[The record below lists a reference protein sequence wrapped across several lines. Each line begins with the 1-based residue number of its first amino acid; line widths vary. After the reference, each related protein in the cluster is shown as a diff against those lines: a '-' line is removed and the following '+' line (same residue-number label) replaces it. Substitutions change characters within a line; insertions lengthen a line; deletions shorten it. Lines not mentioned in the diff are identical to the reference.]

1 MLEKMLD
8 NHRILIAIPII
19 LALLS
24 LLLIGF
30 NGLEQGVDLKGG
42 SQAELQLT
50 GSVSPTELQDTLDAK
65 LDSNNIKVTSNGNN
79 KVTVEL
85 ENNVNSSTFTSALD
99 GKANVISY
107 NEIGP
112 VLSEEAM
119 GQIYIAML
127 FAFIF
132 MAITVF
138 IVFREPVPSVAI
150 ILAALCDILIALG
163 GMSIFKIPLSIA
175 SVGALLMLIGYS
187 VDTDIL
193 LTTRLLKRREGTVE
207 QRAKN
212 AMYTGLTMSF
222 AAIAAM
228 SILFVVTIIIMPEA
242 TTLSNISA
250 VLVIGLIGDI
260 LSTWLMNLGILKT
273 YIDWRQSKKQEKYNI
288 SPSSKEEKED
298 KKSKSSDD
306 KSKSSD
312 DKTSEKKSKLSFK
325 DKLKKKTEVEDD
337 EVMTKIQKEVEKID
351 NMEKAS
357 IEELEKEAG
366 EIDGE
371 ASADTASSA
380 ESETP
385 SKKKSSSKKK
395 KQKSG
400 KKVNKRKAK
409 KQKGK
414 GGK

>member
-1 MLEKMLD
+1 ME
-8 NHRILIAIPII
+8 NHKILIAIPII

-24 LLLIGF
+24 LVLIGF

-42 SQAELQLT
+42 SLAELQLL
-50 GSVSPTELQDTLDAK
+50 GSVTPSELEDTLDAK
-65 LDSNNIKVTSNGNN
+65 LNTNNIKVTSNGNN

-85 ENNVNSSTFTSALD
+85 ENNINSSTFTSAIN
-99 GKANVISY
+99 GKAKVISY

-119 GQIYIAML
+119 GQIYVAMI
-127 FAFIF
+127 FAFLF

-138 IVFREPVPSVAI
+138 VVFREPVPSVAI

-207 QRAKN
+207 ERAKN

-228 SILFVVTIIIMPEA
+228 AILFIVTKILMPEA

-273 YIDWRQSKKQEKYNI
+273 YIDWRQSKKQDKFNV
-288 SPSSKEEKED
+288 SSSSSKSGKTD

-306 KSKSSD
+306 EDEKSKSR
-312 DKTSEKKSKLSFK
+312 LK
-325 DKLKKKTEVEDD
+325 DRLKRKAAVEDD
-337 EVMTKIQKEVEKID
+337 EIMSKIE
-351 NMEKAS
+351 
-357 IEELEKEAG
+357 EELEKIEDMEESSKEA
-366 EIDGE
+366 
-371 ASADTASSA
+371 AKSS
-380 ESETP
+380 T
-385 SKKKSSSKKK
+385 KKSNKAKKPK
-395 KQKSG
+395 G
-400 KKVNKRKAK
+400 NKRKAK

>member
-1 MLEKMLD
+1 ME
-8 NHRILIAIPII
+8 NHKILIAIPII

-24 LLLIGF
+24 LVLIGF
-30 NGLEQGVDLKGG
+30 HGLEQGVDLKGG
-42 SQAELQLT
+42 SQAELQLL
-50 GSVSPTELQDTLDAK
+50 GSVTPSELEDTLDAK
-65 LDSNNIKVTSNGNN
+65 LNTNNIKVTNNGNN

-85 ENNVNSSTFTSALD
+85 ENNINSSTFTSAIN
-99 GKANVISY
+99 GKAKVIGY

-119 GQIYIAML
+119 GQIYVAMI
-127 FAFIF
+127 FAFLF

-138 IVFREPVPSVAI
+138 VVFREPVPSVAI

-207 QRAKN
+207 ERAKN

-228 SILFVVTIIIMPEA
+228 GILFVVTKILMPEA

-273 YIDWRQSKKQEKYNI
+273 YIDWRQSKKQEKYNV
-288 SPSSKEEKED
+288 SSSSSKN
-298 KKSKSSDD
+298 KSSE
-306 KSKSSD
+306 SK
-312 DKTSEKKSKLSFK
+312 DKTSEKESKLSLK
-325 DKLKKKTEVEDD
+325 DKLKRKTEIEDD
-337 EVMTKIQKEVEKID
+337 EVMSKIQEELEKID
-351 NMEKAS
+351 NMEESSENVPKS
-357 IEELEKEAG
+357 EK
-366 EIDGE
+366 
-371 ASADTASSA
+371 S
-380 ESETP
+380 P
-385 SKKKSSSKKK
+385 KKKSNK
-395 KQKSG
+395 KQKAKG
-400 KKVNKRKAK
+400 NKRKAK
-409 KQKGK
+409 KKKGK

>member
-1 MLEKMLD
+1 ME
-8 NHRILIAIPII
+8 NHKILIAIPII

-24 LLLIGF
+24 LVLIGF
-30 NGLEQGVDLKGG
+30 HGLEQGVDLKGG
-42 SQAELQLT
+42 SQAELQLLD
-50 GSVSPTELQDTLDAK
+50 SVTPSELEDILDAK
-65 LDSNNIKVTSNGNN
+65 LNTQNIKVTNNGNN

-85 ENNVNSSTFTSALD
+85 ENNINSSTFTSAID
-99 GKANVISY
+99 GKAKVISY

-132 MAITVF
+132 MAVTVF

-207 QRAKN
+207 ERAKN

-228 SILFVVTIIIMPEA
+228 AILFIVTKLIMPEA

-273 YIDWRQSKKQEKYNI
+273 YIDWRQSKKQDKFNVRSSSAKPEQESK
-288 SPSSKEEKED
+288 SSKEEN
-298 KKSKSSDD
+298 SSD
-306 KSKSSD
+306 
-312 DKTSEKKSKLSFK
+312 EKKSKLSLK

-337 EVMTKIQKEVEKID
+337 EIMSKIQEELEKID
-351 NMEKAS
+351 NMEES
-357 IEELEKEAG
+357 EELEIQE
-366 EIDGE
+366 
-371 ASADTASSA
+371 
-380 ESETP
+380 
-385 SKKKSSSKKK
+385 KSSSKKSK

>member
-1 MLEKMLD
+1 ME
-8 NHRILIAIPII
+8 NHKILIAIPII

-24 LLLIGF
+24 LVLIGF
-30 NGLEQGVDLKGG
+30 HGLVQGVDLKGG
-42 SQAELQLT
+42 SQAELQLL
-50 GSVSPTELQDTLDAK
+50 GSVTPSELEDTLDAK
-65 LDSNNIKVTSNGNN
+65 LNTNNIKVTNNGNN

-85 ENNVNSSTFTSALD
+85 ENNINSSTFTSAIN
-99 GKANVISY
+99 GKAKVIGY

-119 GQIYIAML
+119 GQIYVAMI
-127 FAFIF
+127 FAFLF

-138 IVFREPVPSVAI
+138 VVFREPVPSVAI

-207 QRAKN
+207 ERAKN

-228 SILFVVTIIIMPEA
+228 GILFVVTKILMPEA

-273 YIDWRQSKKQEKYNI
+273 YIDWRQSKKQEKYNV
-288 SPSSKEEKED
+288 SSSSSKN
-298 KKSKSSDD
+298 KSSE
-306 KSKSSD
+306 SK
-312 DKTSEKKSKLSFK
+312 DKTSEKESKLSLK
-325 DKLKKKTEVEDD
+325 DKLKRKSEVDDD
-337 EVMTKIQKEVEKID
+337 EVMSKIQEELEKID
-351 NMEKAS
+351 NMEESSENVPKS
-357 IEELEKEAG
+357 EK
-366 EIDGE
+366 
-371 ASADTASSA
+371 S
-380 ESETP
+380 P
-385 SKKKSSSKKK
+385 KKKSNK
-395 KQKSG
+395 KQKAKG
-400 KKVNKRKAK
+400 NKRKAK
-409 KQKGK
+409 KKKGK

>member
-1 MLEKMLD
+1 
-8 NHRILIAIPII
+8 
-19 LALLS
+19 
-24 LLLIGF
+24 
-30 NGLEQGVDLKGG
+30 
-42 SQAELQLT
+42 
-50 GSVSPTELQDTLDAK
+50 
-65 LDSNNIKVTSNGNN
+65 
-79 KVTVEL
+79 
-85 ENNVNSSTFTSALD
+85 
-99 GKANVISY
+99 
-107 NEIGP
+107 
-112 VLSEEAM
+112 
-119 GQIYIAML
+119 
-127 FAFIF
+127 

-228 SILFVVTIIIMPEA
+228 AILFIVTKILMPEA

-273 YIDWRQSKKQEKYNI
+273 YIDWRQSKKQDKFNV
-288 SPSSKEEKED
+288 SSSSSKSGKSD
-298 KKSKSSDD
+298 KKSKSSDEED
-306 KSKSSD
+306 EKSKSR
-312 DKTSEKKSKLSFK
+312 LK
-325 DKLKKKTEVEDD
+325 DRLKRKAAVEDD
-337 EVMTKIQKEVEKID
+337 EIMSKIE
-351 NMEKAS
+351 
-357 IEELEKEAG
+357 EELEKIEDMEESSSEA
-366 EIDGE
+366 
-371 ASADTASSA
+371 AKSS
-380 ESETP
+380 T
-385 SKKKSSSKKK
+385 KKSNKPKKPK
-395 KQKSG
+395 G
-400 KKVNKRKAK
+400 NKRKAK

>member
-1 MLEKMLD
+1 MFDKIME
-8 NHRILIAIPII
+8 NHKALIAIPII

-24 LLLIGF
+24 LALISF
-30 NGLEQGVDLKGG
+30 NGIEQGVELKGG
-42 SQAELQLT
+42 SLAELQLT
-50 GSVSPTELQDTLDAK
+50 GSTSVNDLESQLTKELNT
-65 LDSNNIKVTSNGNN
+65 NNIKVTSNGEN

-85 ENNVNSSTFTSALD
+85 ENNVNSSTFSKAID
-99 GKANVISY
+99 GKAKVISY

-127 FAFIF
+127 FAFLF
-132 MAITVF
+132 MAVTVF

-163 GMSIFKIPLSIA
+163 GMSILHIPLSIA

-193 LTTRLLKRREGTVE
+193 LTTRLLKRREGTVDE
-207 QRAKN
+207 RARN
-212 AMYTGLTMSF
+212 AMHTGLTMSC

-228 SILFVVTIIIMPEA
+228 GILYIVTVIIMPEA

-273 YIDWRQSKKQEKYNI
+273 YIDWRQSKKQDKFNI
-288 SPSSKEEKED
+288 DAPKSNESKSKSKEEDGKSESKSFKDRFKRSKDDDSKDSESEDSSKDSESKDSSNDIDSSEEEKSSGKD
-298 KKSKSSDD
+298 KKSSKKTKSN
-306 KSKSSD
+306 KKGNKR
-312 DKTSEKKSKLSFK
+312 KTKKSKK
-325 DKLKKKTEVEDD
+325 
-337 EVMTKIQKEVEKID
+337 
-351 NMEKAS
+351 
-357 IEELEKEAG
+357 
-366 EIDGE
+366 
-371 ASADTASSA
+371 
-380 ESETP
+380 
-385 SKKKSSSKKK
+385 
-395 KQKSG
+395 
-400 KKVNKRKAK
+400 
-409 KQKGK
+409 KGK

>member
-1 MLEKMLD
+1 ME
-8 NHRILIAIPII
+8 NHKILIAIPII

-24 LLLIGF
+24 LVLIGF
-30 NGLEQGVDLKGG
+30 HGLEQGVDLKGG
-42 SQAELQLT
+42 SQAELQLL
-50 GSVSPTELQDTLDAK
+50 GSVTPSELEDTLDAK
-65 LDSNNIKVTSNGNN
+65 LNTNNIKVTNNGNN

-85 ENNVNSSTFTSALD
+85 ENNINSSTFTSAIN
-99 GKANVISY
+99 GKAKVISY

-119 GQIYIAML
+119 GQIYVAMI
-127 FAFIF
+127 FAFLF

-138 IVFREPVPSVAI
+138 VVFREPVPSVAI

-207 QRAKN
+207 ERAKN

-228 SILFVVTIIIMPEA
+228 GILFVVTKILMPEA

-250 VLVIGLIGDI
+250 VLVIGLVGDI

-273 YIDWRQSKKQEKYNI
+273 YIDWRQSKKQEKYNVG
-288 SPSSKEEKED
+288 SSSSKSKSVKSKEETSD
-298 KKSKSSDD
+298 KK
-306 KSKSSD
+306 
-312 DKTSEKKSKLSFK
+312 LSLK
-325 DKLKKKTEVEDD
+325 DKLKRKTEVEDD
-337 EVMTKIQKEVEKID
+337 EVMTKIQEELEKID
-351 NMEKAS
+351 NMEEV
-357 IEELEKEAG
+357 EEDIPK
-366 EIDGE
+366 
-371 ASADTASSA
+371 S
-380 ESETP
+380 
-385 SKKKSSSKKK
+385 KKSSNKKSNK
-395 KQKSG
+395 KQKAKG
-400 KKVNKRKAK
+400 NKRKAK

>member
-1 MLEKMLD
+1 ME

-24 LLLIGF
+24 LVLIGF
-30 NGLEQGVDLKGG
+30 HGLEQGVDLKGG
-42 SQAELQLT
+42 SQAELQLL
-50 GSVSPTELQDTLDAK
+50 GSVTPTELQNS
-65 LDSNNIKVTSNGNN
+65 LDSKLNTNNIKVTNNGNN

-85 ENNVNSSTFTSALD
+85 ENNINSSTFTNALD
-99 GKANVISY
+99 GKAKVISY

-127 FAFIF
+127 FAFLF

-207 QRAKN
+207 ERAKN

-228 SILFVVTIIIMPEA
+228 AILFIVTKILMPEA

-273 YIDWRQSKKQEKYNI
+273 YIDWRQSKKQDKFNV
-288 SPSSKEEKED
+288 SSSSSKSGKTD

-306 KSKSSD
+306 EDEKSKSR
-312 DKTSEKKSKLSFK
+312 LK
-325 DKLKKKTEVEDD
+325 DRLKRKAAVEDD
-337 EVMTKIQKEVEKID
+337 EIMSKIED
-351 NMEKAS
+351 
-357 IEELEKEAG
+357 ELEKIEDMEESSKEA
-366 EIDGE
+366 
-371 ASADTASSA
+371 AKSS
-380 ESETP
+380 T
-385 SKKKSSSKKK
+385 KKSNKAKKPK
-395 KQKSG
+395 G
-400 KKVNKRKAK
+400 NKRKAK

>member
-1 MLEKMLD
+1 ME
-8 NHRILIAIPII
+8 NHKILIAIPII

-24 LLLIGF
+24 LVLIGF
-30 NGLEQGVDLKGG
+30 HGLEQGVDLKGG
-42 SQAELQLT
+42 SQAELQLL
-50 GSVSPTELQDTLDAK
+50 GSVTPSELEDTLDAK
-65 LDSNNIKVTSNGNN
+65 LNTNNIKVTNNGNN

-85 ENNVNSSTFTSALD
+85 ENNINSSTFTSAIN
-99 GKANVISY
+99 GKAKVISY

-119 GQIYIAML
+119 GQIYVAMI
-127 FAFIF
+127 FAFLF

-138 IVFREPVPSVAI
+138 VVFREPVPSVAI

-207 QRAKN
+207 ERAKN

-228 SILFVVTIIIMPEA
+228 GILFVVTKILMPEA

-273 YIDWRQSKKQEKYNI
+273 YIDWRQSKKQEKYNV
-288 SPSSKEEKED
+288 SSSSSKN
-298 KKSKSSDD
+298 KSSE
-306 KSKSSD
+306 SK
-312 DKTSEKKSKLSFK
+312 DKTSEKESKLSLK
-325 DKLKKKTEVEDD
+325 DKLKRKTEVEDD
-337 EVMTKIQKEVEKID
+337 EVMSKIQEELGKID
-351 NMEKAS
+351 NMEESSENVPKS
-357 IEELEKEAG
+357 EK
-366 EIDGE
+366 
-371 ASADTASSA
+371 S
-380 ESETP
+380 P
-385 SKKKSSSKKK
+385 KKKSNK
-395 KQKSG
+395 KQKAKG
-400 KKVNKRKAK
+400 NKRKAK
-409 KQKGK
+409 KKKGK

>member
-1 MLEKMLD
+1 ME
-8 NHRILIAIPII
+8 NHKILIAVPII

-24 LLLIGF
+24 LVLIGF

-42 SQAELQLT
+42 SQAELQLL
-50 GSVSPTELQDTLDAK
+50 GSVTPSELEDTLDAK
-65 LDSNNIKVTSNGNN
+65 LNTNNIKVTSNGNN

-85 ENNVNSSTFTSALD
+85 ENNINSSTFTSAIN
-99 GKANVISY
+99 GKAKVISY

-119 GQIYIAML
+119 GQIYVAMI
-127 FAFIF
+127 FAFLF

-138 IVFREPVPSVAI
+138 VVFREPVPSVAI

-207 QRAKN
+207 ERAKN

-228 SILFVVTIIIMPEA
+228 GILYVVTKIIMPEA

-273 YIDWRQSKKQEKYNI
+273 YINWRQSKKQEKYNV
-288 SPSSKEEKED
+288 SSSSSKNKSSKSKEEA
-298 KKSKSSDD
+298 
-306 KSKSSD
+306 
-312 DKTSEKKSKLSFK
+312 SEKESKLGLK
-325 DKLKKKTEVEDD
+325 DKLKRKTEVEDD
-337 EVMTKIQKEVEKID
+337 EVMSKIQEELEKID
-351 NMEKAS
+351 NMEE
-357 IEELEKEAG
+357 IEENIPKSEK
-366 EIDGE
+366 
-371 ASADTASSA
+371 S
-380 ESETP
+380 
-385 SKKKSSSKKK
+385 SKKKSNK
-395 KQKSG
+395 KQKTKG
-400 KKVNKRKAK
+400 NKRKAK
-409 KQKGK
+409 KKKGK

>member
-1 MLEKMLD
+1 ME
-8 NHRILIAIPII
+8 NHKILIAIPII

-24 LLLIGF
+24 LVLIGF
-30 NGLEQGVDLKGG
+30 HGLEQGVDLKGG
-42 SQAELQLT
+42 SQAELQLL
-50 GSVSPTELQDTLDAK
+50 GSVTPSELEDTLDAK
-65 LDSNNIKVTSNGNN
+65 LNTNNIKVTNNGNN

-85 ENNVNSSTFTSALD
+85 ENNINSSTFTSAIN
-99 GKANVISY
+99 GKAKVISY

-119 GQIYIAML
+119 GQIYVAMI
-127 FAFIF
+127 FAFLF

-138 IVFREPVPSVAI
+138 VVFREPVPSVAI

-207 QRAKN
+207 ERAKN

-228 SILFVVTIIIMPEA
+228 GILFVVTKILMPEA

-273 YIDWRQSKKQEKYNI
+273 YIDWRQSKKQEKYNV
-288 SPSSKEEKED
+288 SSSSSKN
-298 KKSKSSDD
+298 KSSE
-306 KSKSSD
+306 SK
-312 DKTSEKKSKLSFK
+312 DKTSEKESKLSLK
-325 DKLKKKTEVEDD
+325 DKLKRKTEVEDD
-337 EVMTKIQKEVEKID
+337 EVMSKIQEELEKID
-351 NMEKAS
+351 NMEEIGENIPKS
-357 IEELEKEAG
+357 EK
-366 EIDGE
+366 
-371 ASADTASSA
+371 S
-380 ESETP
+380 P
-385 SKKKSSSKKK
+385 KKKSNK
-395 KQKSG
+395 KQKAKG
-400 KKVNKRKAK
+400 NKRKAK
-409 KQKGK
+409 KKKGK

>member
-1 MLEKMLD
+1 MME
-8 NHRILIAIPII
+8 NHKILIAIPII

-24 LLLIGF
+24 LVLIGF
-30 NGLEQGVDLKGG
+30 HGLEQGVDLKGG
-42 SQAELQLT
+42 SQAELQLLD
-50 GSVSPTELQDTLDAK
+50 SVTPSELEDILDAK
-65 LDSNNIKVTSNGNN
+65 LNTQNIKVTNNGNN

-85 ENNVNSSTFTSALD
+85 ENNINSSTFTSAID
-99 GKANVISY
+99 GKAKVISY

-132 MAITVF
+132 MAVTVF

-207 QRAKN
+207 ERAKN

-228 SILFVVTIIIMPEA
+228 AILFIVTKLIMPEA

-273 YIDWRQSKKQEKYNI
+273 YIDWRQSKKQDKFNVRSSSAKPEQESK
-288 SPSSKEEKED
+288 SSKEEN
-298 KKSKSSDD
+298 SSD
-306 KSKSSD
+306 
-312 DKTSEKKSKLSFK
+312 EKKSKLSLK

-337 EVMTKIQKEVEKID
+337 EIMSKIQEELEKID
-351 NMEKAS
+351 NMEES
-357 IEELEKEAG
+357 EELEIQE
-366 EIDGE
+366 
-371 ASADTASSA
+371 
-380 ESETP
+380 
-385 SKKKSSSKKK
+385 KSSSKKSK

>member
-1 MLEKMLD
+1 MLEKMME
-8 NHRILIAIPII
+8 NHKILIAIPII

-24 LLLIGF
+24 LVLIGF
-30 NGLEQGVDLKGG
+30 HGLEQGVDLKGG
-42 SQAELQLT
+42 SQAELQLL
-50 GSVSPTELQDTLDAK
+50 GSVTPSELEDTLDAK
-65 LDSNNIKVTSNGNN
+65 LNTNNIKVTNNGIN

-85 ENNVNSSTFTSALD
+85 ENNINSSTFTSAIN
-99 GKANVISY
+99 GKAKVISY

-119 GQIYIAML
+119 GQIYVAMI
-127 FAFIF
+127 FAFLF

-138 IVFREPVPSVAI
+138 VVFREPVPSVAI

-207 QRAKN
+207 ERAKN

-228 SILFVVTIIIMPEA
+228 GILFVVTKILMPEA

-250 VLVIGLIGDI
+250 VLVIGLVGDI

-273 YIDWRQSKKQEKYNI
+273 YIDWRQSKKQEKYNVG
-288 SPSSKEEKED
+288 SSSNKSKTSKSKEETSD
-298 KKSKSSDD
+298 KK
-306 KSKSSD
+306 
-312 DKTSEKKSKLSFK
+312 LSLK
-325 DKLKKKTEVEDD
+325 DKLKRKTEVEDD
-337 EVMTKIQKEVEKID
+337 EVMTKIQEELEKID
-351 NMEKAS
+351 NMEEV
-357 IEELEKEAG
+357 EEDIPK
-366 EIDGE
+366 
-371 ASADTASSA
+371 S
-380 ESETP
+380 
-385 SKKKSSSKKK
+385 KKSSSKKSNK
-395 KQKSG
+395 KQKTKG
-400 KKVNKRKAK
+400 NKRKAK

>member
-1 MLEKMLD
+1 
-8 NHRILIAIPII
+8 
-19 LALLS
+19 
-24 LLLIGF
+24 
-30 NGLEQGVDLKGG
+30 
-42 SQAELQLT
+42 
-50 GSVSPTELQDTLDAK
+50 
-65 LDSNNIKVTSNGNN
+65 
-79 KVTVEL
+79 
-85 ENNVNSSTFTSALD
+85 
-99 GKANVISY
+99 
-107 NEIGP
+107 
-112 VLSEEAM
+112 
-119 GQIYIAML
+119 
-127 FAFIF
+127 
-132 MAITVF
+132 MAVTVF

-207 QRAKN
+207 SRAKN

-228 SILFVVTIIIMPEA
+228 GVLFVVTKLIMPEA

-273 YIDWRQSKKQEKYNI
+273 YIDWRQSKKQDKYNI
-288 SPSSKEEKED
+288 SPSATN
-298 KKSKSSDD
+298 SKSSDN
-306 KSKSSD
+306 SKDESD
-312 DKTSEKKSKLSFK
+312 ETSEKKSKLSFK

-337 EVMTKIQKEVEKID
+337 EVMNKIEEELEKID
-351 NMEKAS
+351 NME
-357 IEELEKEAG
+357 E
-366 EIDGE
+366 
-371 ASADTASSA
+371 SSQA
-380 ESETP
+380 P
-385 SKKKSSSKKK
+385 KKSKNK
-395 KQKSG
+395 KSG

>member
-1 MLEKMLD
+1 ME
-8 NHRILIAIPII
+8 NHKILIAIPII

-42 SQAELQLT
+42 SLAELQLT
-50 GSVSPTELQDTLDAK
+50 GSVTPTELEQTLDAK
-65 LDSNNIKVTSNGNN
+65 LNTNNIKVTNNGNN

-85 ENNVNSSTFTSALD
+85 ENNINSSTFASAIN
-99 GKANVISY
+99 GKAKVISY

-119 GQIYIAML
+119 GQIYIAMI
-127 FAFIF
+127 FAFLF

-207 QRAKN
+207 ERAKN

-228 SILFVVTIIIMPEA
+228 AILFIVTKLIMPEA

-273 YIDWRQSKKQEKYNI
+273 YIDWRQSKKQDKFNVRSSSAKPEQESK
-288 SPSSKEEKED
+288 SSKEEN
-298 KKSKSSDD
+298 SSD
-306 KSKSSD
+306 
-312 DKTSEKKSKLSFK
+312 EKKSKLSLK

-337 EVMTKIQKEVEKID
+337 EIMSKIQEELEKID
-351 NMEKAS
+351 NMEES
-357 IEELEKEAG
+357 EELEIQE
-366 EIDGE
+366 
-371 ASADTASSA
+371 
-380 ESETP
+380 
-385 SKKKSSSKKK
+385 KSSSKKSK

>member
-1 MLEKMLD
+1 ME
-8 NHRILIAIPII
+8 NHKILIAIPII

-24 LLLIGF
+24 LVLIGF

-42 SQAELQLT
+42 SLAELQLT
-50 GSVSPTELQDTLDAK
+50 GSVTPTELEQTLDSK
-65 LDSNNIKVTSNGNN
+65 LNTSNIKVTNNGNN

-85 ENNVNSSTFTSALD
+85 ENNINSSTFTSALD
-99 GKANVISY
+99 GKAKVISY

-127 FAFIF
+127 FAFLF

-228 SILFVVTIIIMPEA
+228 AILFIVTKILMPEA

-273 YIDWRQSKKQEKYNI
+273 YIDWRQSKKQEKYNVG
-288 SPSSKEEKED
+288 SSSSKSKSAKSKEETSD
-298 KKSKSSDD
+298 KK
-306 KSKSSD
+306 
-312 DKTSEKKSKLSFK
+312 LSLK
-325 DKLKKKTEVEDD
+325 DKLKRKTEVEDD
-337 EVMTKIQKEVEKID
+337 EVMVKIQEELEKID
-351 NMEKAS
+351 NMEEV
-357 IEELEKEAG
+357 EEDIPK
-366 EIDGE
+366 
-371 ASADTASSA
+371 S
-380 ESETP
+380 
-385 SKKKSSSKKK
+385 KKSSNKKSNK
-395 KQKSG
+395 KQKAKG
-400 KKVNKRKAK
+400 NKRKAK

>member
-1 MLEKMLD
+1 MLEKMME
-8 NHRILIAIPII
+8 NHKILIAIPII

-24 LLLIGF
+24 LVLIGF

-42 SQAELQLT
+42 SIAELKLI
-50 GSVSPTELQDTLDAK
+50 GSVTPSELEDTLDAK
-65 LDSNNIKVTSNGNN
+65 LDTNNIKVTNNGNN

-85 ENNVNSSTFTSALD
+85 ENNINSSTFTSAIN
-99 GKANVISY
+99 GKAKVISY

-119 GQIYIAML
+119 EQIYIAMI
-127 FAFIF
+127 FAFLF

-207 QRAKN
+207 SRAKN

-228 SILFVVTIIIMPEA
+228 AILFIVTKLIMPEA

-273 YIDWRQSKKQEKYNI
+273 YIDWRQGKKQEKYNVG
-288 SPSSKEEKED
+288 SSS
-298 KKSKSSDD
+298 SKSS
-306 KSKSSD
+306 KSSKGEKSSD
-312 DKTSEKKSKLSFK
+312 EKKSKLGLK
-325 DKLKKKTEVEDD
+325 DKLKKRAEVEDD
-337 EVMTKIQKEVEKID
+337 EVMNKIQEELEKID
-351 NMEKAS
+351 NME
-357 IEELEKEAG
+357 
-366 EIDGE
+366 
-371 ASADTASSA
+371 
-380 ESETP
+380 ESEAMDIP
-385 SKKKSSSKKK
+385 KESSSKKSK

-400 KKVNKRKAK
+400 KKGNKRKAK

>member
-1 MLEKMLD
+1 ME
-8 NHRILIAIPII
+8 NHKILIAIPII

-24 LLLIGF
+24 LVLIGF
-30 NGLEQGVDLKGG
+30 HGLEQGVDLKGG
-42 SQAELQLT
+42 SQAELQLLD
-50 GSVSPTELQDTLDAK
+50 SVTPSELEDILDAK
-65 LDSNNIKVTSNGNN
+65 LNTQNIKVTNNGNN

-85 ENNVNSSTFTSALD
+85 ENNINSSTFTSALD
-99 GKANVISY
+99 GKAKVISY

-132 MAITVF
+132 MAVTVF

-207 QRAKN
+207 ERAKN

-228 SILFVVTIIIMPEA
+228 AILFIVTKLIMPEA

-273 YIDWRQSKKQEKYNI
+273 YIDWRQSKKQDKFNVRSSSAKPEQESK
-288 SPSSKEEKED
+288 SSKEEN
-298 KKSKSSDD
+298 SSD
-306 KSKSSD
+306 
-312 DKTSEKKSKLSFK
+312 EKKSKLSLK

-337 EVMTKIQKEVEKID
+337 EIMSKIQEELEKID
-351 NMEKAS
+351 NMEES
-357 IEELEKEAG
+357 EELEIQE
-366 EIDGE
+366 
-371 ASADTASSA
+371 
-380 ESETP
+380 
-385 SKKKSSSKKK
+385 KSSSKKSK

>member
-1 MLEKMLD
+1 MME
-8 NHRILIAIPII
+8 NHKILIAIPII

-24 LLLIGF
+24 LVLIGV

-42 SQAELQLT
+42 SQAELQLL
-50 GSVSPTELQDTLDAK
+50 GSVTPTELEQTLDAK
-65 LDSNNIKVTSNGNN
+65 LNTNNIKVTNNGNN

-85 ENNVNSSTFTSALD
+85 ENNINSSTFTSAIN
-99 GKANVISY
+99 GKAKVISY

-119 GQIYIAML
+119 GQIYVAMI
-127 FAFIF
+127 FAFLF
-132 MAITVF
+132 MAVTVF

-207 QRAKN
+207 SRAKN

-228 SILFVVTIIIMPEA
+228 GVLFVVTKLIMPEA

-273 YIDWRQSKKQEKYNI
+273 YIDWRQSKKQDKYNI
-288 SPSSKEEKED
+288 SPSATN
-298 KKSKSSDD
+298 SKSSDNT
-306 KSKSSD
+306 KESD
-312 DKTSEKKSKLSFK
+312 ETSEKKSKLSFK

-337 EVMTKIQKEVEKID
+337 EVMNKIEEELEKID
-351 NMEKAS
+351 NME
-357 IEELEKEAG
+357 E
-366 EIDGE
+366 
-371 ASADTASSA
+371 SSPA
-380 ESETP
+380 P
-385 SKKKSSSKKK
+385 KKSKNK
-395 KQKSG
+395 KSG

>member
-1 MLEKMLD
+1 ME
-8 NHRILIAIPII
+8 NHKILIAIPII

-24 LLLIGF
+24 LVLIGF

-42 SQAELQLT
+42 SQAELQLL
-50 GSVSPTELQDTLDAK
+50 GSVTPSELEDTLDAK
-65 LDSNNIKVTSNGNN
+65 LNTNNIKVTNNGNN

-85 ENNVNSSTFTSALD
+85 ENNINSSTFTSAIN
-99 GKANVISY
+99 GKAKVISY

-119 GQIYIAML
+119 GQIYVAMI
-127 FAFIF
+127 FAFLF

-138 IVFREPVPSVAI
+138 VVFREPVPSVAI

-207 QRAKN
+207 ERAKN

-228 SILFVVTIIIMPEA
+228 GILFVVTKILMPEA

-273 YIDWRQSKKQEKYNI
+273 YIDWRQSKKQEKYNV
-288 SPSSKEEKED
+288 SSSSSKN
-298 KKSKSSDD
+298 KSSE
-306 KSKSSD
+306 SK
-312 DKTSEKKSKLSFK
+312 DKTSEKESKLSLK
-325 DKLKKKTEVEDD
+325 DKLKRKTEVEDD
-337 EVMTKIQKEVEKID
+337 EVMSKIQEELEKID
-351 NMEKAS
+351 NMEESSENVPKS
-357 IEELEKEAG
+357 EK
-366 EIDGE
+366 
-371 ASADTASSA
+371 S
-380 ESETP
+380 P
-385 SKKKSSSKKK
+385 KKKSNK
-395 KQKSG
+395 KQKAKG
-400 KKVNKRKAK
+400 NKRKAK
-409 KQKGK
+409 KKRGK

>member
-1 MLEKMLD
+1 MLEKMME
-8 NHRILIAIPII
+8 NHKILIAIPII

-24 LLLIGF
+24 LVLIGF

-42 SQAELQLT
+42 SLAELQLL
-50 GSVSPTELQDTLDAK
+50 GSVTPSELEDTLDAK
-65 LDSNNIKVTSNGNN
+65 LNTNNIKVTSNGNN

-85 ENNVNSSTFTSALD
+85 ENNINSSTFTSAIN
-99 GKANVISY
+99 GKAKVISY

-119 GQIYIAML
+119 GQIYVAMI
-127 FAFIF
+127 FAFLF

-138 IVFREPVPSVAI
+138 VVFREPVPSVAI

-207 QRAKN
+207 ERAKN

-228 SILFVVTIIIMPEA
+228 GILYVVTKIIMPEA

-273 YIDWRQSKKQEKYNI
+273 YIDWRQFKKQEKYNV
-288 SPSSKEEKED
+288 SSSSSKNKSSKSKEEA
-298 KKSKSSDD
+298 
-306 KSKSSD
+306 
-312 DKTSEKKSKLSFK
+312 SEKESKLGLK
-325 DKLKKKTEVEDD
+325 DKLKRKTEVEDD
-337 EVMTKIQKEVEKID
+337 EVMSKIQEELEKID
-351 NMEKAS
+351 NMEE
-357 IEELEKEAG
+357 IEENIPKSEK
-366 EIDGE
+366 
-371 ASADTASSA
+371 S
-380 ESETP
+380 
-385 SKKKSSSKKK
+385 SKKKSNK
-395 KQKSG
+395 KQKTKG
-400 KKVNKRKAK
+400 NKRKAK
-409 KQKGK
+409 KKKGK

>member
-1 MLEKMLD
+1 MLEKMME
-8 NHRILIAIPII
+8 NHKILIAIPII

-24 LLLIGF
+24 LVLIGF

-42 SQAELQLT
+42 SQAELQLL
-50 GSVSPTELQDTLDAK
+50 GSVTPSELEDTLDAK
-65 LDSNNIKVTSNGNN
+65 LNTNNIKVTNNGNN

-85 ENNVNSSTFTSALD
+85 ENNINSSTFTSAIN
-99 GKANVISY
+99 GKAKVISY

-119 GQIYIAML
+119 GQIYVAMI
-127 FAFIF
+127 FAFLF

-138 IVFREPVPSVAI
+138 VVFREPVPSVAI

-207 QRAKN
+207 ERAKN

-228 SILFVVTIIIMPEA
+228 GILFVVTKILMPEA

-273 YIDWRQSKKQEKYNI
+273 YIDWRQSKKQEKYNV
-288 SPSSKEEKED
+288 SSSSSKN
-298 KKSKSSDD
+298 KSSE
-306 KSKSSD
+306 SK
-312 DKTSEKKSKLSFK
+312 DKTSEKESKLSLK
-325 DKLKKKTEVEDD
+325 DKLKRKTEVEDD
-337 EVMTKIQKEVEKID
+337 EVMSKIQEELEKID
-351 NMEKAS
+351 NMEESSNIAKS
-357 IEELEKEAG
+357 EK
-366 EIDGE
+366 
-371 ASADTASSA
+371 SSN
-380 ESETP
+380 
-385 SKKKSSSKKK
+385 KKSNK
-395 KQKSG
+395 KQKAKG
-400 KKVNKRKAK
+400 NKRKAK
-409 KQKGK
+409 KKRGK

>member
-1 MLEKMLD
+1 MLEKMME
-8 NHRILIAIPII
+8 NHKILIAIPII

-24 LLLIGF
+24 LVLIGV

-42 SQAELQLT
+42 SQAELQLL
-50 GSVSPTELQDTLDAK
+50 GSVTPTELEQTLDAK
-65 LDSNNIKVTSNGNN
+65 LNTNNIKVTNNGNN

-85 ENNVNSSTFTSALD
+85 ENNINSSTFTSAIN
-99 GKANVISY
+99 GKAKVISY

-119 GQIYIAML
+119 GQIYVAMI
-127 FAFIF
+127 FAFLF
-132 MAITVF
+132 MAVTVF

-207 QRAKN
+207 SRAKN
-212 AMYTGLTMSF
+212 AMYTGLTMSL

-228 SILFVVTIIIMPEA
+228 GVLFVVTKLIMPEA

-273 YIDWRQSKKQEKYNI
+273 YIDWRQSKKQDKYNI
-288 SPSSKEEKED
+288 SPSATN
-298 KKSKSSDD
+298 SKSSDNT
-306 KSKSSD
+306 KESD
-312 DKTSEKKSKLSFK
+312 ETSEKKSKLSFK

-337 EVMTKIQKEVEKID
+337 EVMNKIEEELEKID
-351 NMEKAS
+351 NME
-357 IEELEKEAG
+357 E
-366 EIDGE
+366 
-371 ASADTASSA
+371 SSPA
-380 ESETP
+380 P
-385 SKKKSSSKKK
+385 KKSKNK
-395 KQKSG
+395 KSG

>member
-1 MLEKMLD
+1 MLEKMLE
-8 NHRILIAIPII
+8 NHKILIAIPII

-24 LLLIGF
+24 LVLIGV

-42 SQAELQLT
+42 SQAELQLLD
-50 GSVSPTELQDTLDAK
+50 SVTPTELEQTIDAK
-65 LDSNNIKVTSNGNN
+65 LNTNNIKVTNNGNN

-85 ENNVNSSTFTSALD
+85 ENNVNSSTFTSAIN
-99 GKANVISY
+99 GKAKVISY

-119 GQIYIAML
+119 GQIYIAMI
-127 FAFIF
+127 FAFLF
-132 MAITVF
+132 MAVTVF

-207 QRAKN
+207 SRAKN

-228 SILFVVTIIIMPEA
+228 SILFVVTKLIMPEA
-242 TTLSNISA
+242 TTLLNISA
-250 VLVIGLIGDI
+250 VLVMGLIGDI

-273 YIDWRQSKKQEKYNI
+273 YIDWRQSKKQDKYNI
-288 SPSSKEEKED
+288 SPSATN
-298 KKSKSSDD
+298 SKSSD
-306 KSKSSD
+306 KSKDESD
-312 DKTSEKKSKLSFK
+312 DTSEKKSKSSFK

-337 EVMTKIQKEVEKID
+337 EVMTKIEEELEKID
-351 NMEKAS
+351 NME
-357 IEELEKEAG
+357 E
-366 EIDGE
+366 
-371 ASADTASSA
+371 SSPA
-380 ESETP
+380 P
-385 SKKKSSSKKK
+385 KKSKNK
-395 KQKSG
+395 KSG

>member
-1 MLEKMLD
+1 ME
-8 NHRILIAIPII
+8 NHKILIAIPII

-24 LLLIGF
+24 LVLIGF

-42 SQAELQLT
+42 SLAELQLL
-50 GSVSPTELQDTLDAK
+50 GSVTPSELEDTLDAK
-65 LDSNNIKVTSNGNN
+65 LNTNNIKVTNNGNN

-85 ENNVNSSTFTSALD
+85 ENNINSSTFTSAIN
-99 GKANVISY
+99 GKAKVIGY

-119 GQIYIAML
+119 GQIYVAMI
-127 FAFIF
+127 FAFLF

-138 IVFREPVPSVAI
+138 VVFREPVPSVAI

-207 QRAKN
+207 ERAKN

-228 SILFVVTIIIMPEA
+228 GILFVVTKILMPEA

-273 YIDWRQSKKQEKYNI
+273 YIDWRQSKKQEKYNV
-288 SPSSKEEKED
+288 SSSSSKN
-298 KKSKSSDD
+298 KSSE
-306 KSKSSD
+306 SK
-312 DKTSEKKSKLSFK
+312 DKTSEKESKLSLK
-325 DKLKKKTEVEDD
+325 DKLKRKTEVEDD
-337 EVMTKIQKEVEKID
+337 EVMSKIQEELEKID
-351 NMEKAS
+351 NMEESSENVPKS
-357 IEELEKEAG
+357 EK
-366 EIDGE
+366 
-371 ASADTASSA
+371 S
-380 ESETP
+380 P
-385 SKKKSSSKKK
+385 KKKSNK
-395 KQKSG
+395 KQKAKG
-400 KKVNKRKAK
+400 NKRKAK
-409 KQKGK
+409 KKKGK

>member
-1 MLEKMLD
+1 ME
-8 NHRILIAIPII
+8 NHKILIAIPII

-24 LLLIGF
+24 LVLIGF
-30 NGLEQGVDLKGG
+30 HGLEQGVDLKGG
-42 SQAELQLT
+42 SQAELQLL
-50 GSVSPTELQDTLDAK
+50 GSVTPSELEDTLDAK
-65 LDSNNIKVTSNGNN
+65 LNTNNIKVTNNGNN

-85 ENNVNSSTFTSALD
+85 ENNINSSTFTSAIN
-99 GKANVISY
+99 GKAKVIGY

-119 GQIYIAML
+119 GQIYVAMI
-127 FAFIF
+127 FAFLF

-138 IVFREPVPSVAI
+138 VVFREPVPSVAI

-207 QRAKN
+207 ERAKN

-228 SILFVVTIIIMPEA
+228 GILFVVTKILMPEA

-273 YIDWRQSKKQEKYNI
+273 YIDWRQSKKQEKYNV
-288 SPSSKEEKED
+288 SSSSSKN
-298 KKSKSSDD
+298 KSSE
-306 KSKSSD
+306 SK
-312 DKTSEKKSKLSFK
+312 DKTSEKESKLSLK
-325 DKLKKKTEVEDD
+325 DKLKRKTEVEDD
-337 EVMTKIQKEVEKID
+337 EVMSKIQEELEKID
-351 NMEKAS
+351 NMEESSENVPKSEKSPKKKSNKKQKLKAIS
-357 IEELEKEAG
+357 VRLKRKKEKEANNYG
-366 EIDGE
+366 
-371 ASADTASSA
+371 
-380 ESETP
+380 
-385 SKKKSSSKKK
+385 
-395 KQKSG
+395 KQFI
-400 KKVNKRKAK
+400 
-409 KQKGK
+409 
-414 GGK
+414 

>member
-1 MLEKMLD
+1 MLEKMME
-8 NHRILIAIPII
+8 NHKILIAIPII

-24 LLLIGF
+24 LILIGF
-30 NGLEQGVDLKGG
+30 HGLEQGVDLKGG
-42 SQAELQLT
+42 SQAELQLL
-50 GSVSPTELQDTLDAK
+50 GSVTSSELEDTLDAK
-65 LDSNNIKVTSNGNN
+65 LNTNNIKVTNNGNN

-85 ENNVNSSTFTSALD
+85 ENNINSSTFSSAIE
-99 GKANVISY
+99 GKAKVISY

-119 GQIYIAML
+119 GQIYIAMI
-127 FAFIF
+127 FAFLF

-207 QRAKN
+207 ERAKN

-228 SILFVVTIIIMPEA
+228 AILFIVTKILMPEA

-273 YIDWRQSKKQEKYNI
+273 YIDWRQSKKQEKFNI
-288 SPSSKEEKED
+288 SSSSSKSEKDD
-298 KKSKSSDD
+298 KESKSSDD
-306 KSKSSD
+306 DKASD
-312 DKTSEKKSKLSFK
+312 EKTKSKLK
-325 DKLKKKTEVEDD
+325 DRLKRKAAVEDD
-337 EVMTKIQKEVEKID
+337 EIMSKIE
-351 NMEKAS
+351 
-357 IEELEKEAG
+357 EELEKIEDMEESSNEA
-366 EIDGE
+366 
-371 ASADTASSA
+371 
-380 ESETP
+380 
-385 SKKKSSSKKK
+385 KKSSAKKSNKSKKAK
-395 KQKSG
+395 G
-400 KKVNKRKAK
+400 NKRKAK

>member
-1 MLEKMLD
+1 ME
-8 NHRILIAIPII
+8 NHKILIAVPII

-24 LLLIGF
+24 LVLIGF

-42 SQAELQLT
+42 SLAELQLL
-50 GSVSPTELQDTLDAK
+50 GSVTPSELEDTLDAK
-65 LDSNNIKVTSNGNN
+65 LNTNNIKVTSNGNN

-85 ENNVNSSTFTSALD
+85 ENNINSSTFTSAIN
-99 GKANVISY
+99 GKAKVISY

-119 GQIYIAML
+119 GQIYVAMI
-127 FAFIF
+127 FAFLF

-138 IVFREPVPSVAI
+138 VVFREPVPSVAI

-207 QRAKN
+207 ERAKN

-228 SILFVVTIIIMPEA
+228 GILFVVTKILMPEA

-273 YIDWRQSKKQEKYNI
+273 YIDWRQSKKQEKYNV
-288 SPSSKEEKED
+288 SSSSSKN
-298 KKSKSSDD
+298 KSSE
-306 KSKSSD
+306 SK
-312 DKTSEKKSKLSFK
+312 DKTSEKESKLSLK
-325 DKLKKKTEVEDD
+325 DKLKRKTEVEDD
-337 EVMTKIQKEVEKID
+337 EVMSKIQEELEKID
-351 NMEKAS
+351 NMEE
-357 IEELEKEAG
+357 IEENIPKSEK
-366 EIDGE
+366 
-371 ASADTASSA
+371 S
-380 ESETP
+380 
-385 SKKKSSSKKK
+385 SKKKSNK
-395 KQKSG
+395 KQKAKG
-400 KKVNKRKAK
+400 NKRKAK
-409 KQKGK
+409 KKKGK

>member
-1 MLEKMLD
+1 MLEKMME
-8 NHRILIAIPII
+8 NHKILIAIPII

-24 LLLIGF
+24 LVLIGV

-42 SQAELQLT
+42 SQAELQLL
-50 GSVSPTELQDTLDAK
+50 GSVTPTELEQTLDAK
-65 LDSNNIKVTSNGNN
+65 LNTNNIKVTNNGNN

-85 ENNVNSSTFTSALD
+85 ENNVNSSTFTSAIN

-119 GQIYIAML
+119 GQIYVAMI
-127 FAFIF
+127 FAFLF
-132 MAITVF
+132 MAVTVF

-207 QRAKN
+207 SRAKN

-228 SILFVVTIIIMPEA
+228 GILFVVTKLIMPEA

-250 VLVIGLIGDI
+250 VLVIGLVGDI

-273 YIDWRQSKKQEKYNI
+273 YIDWRQSKKQDKYNV
-288 SPSSKEEKED
+288 SSSAT
-298 KKSKSSDD
+298 KSKSSDD
-306 KSKSSD
+306 SD
-312 DKTSEKKSKLSFK
+312 DESDEASDNKSKLSFK
-325 DKLKKKTEVEDD
+325 DKLKRKTEVEDD
-337 EVMTKIQKEVEKID
+337 EVMTKIEEELEKID
-351 NMEKAS
+351 NME
-357 IEELEKEAG
+357 E
-366 EIDGE
+366 
-371 ASADTASSA
+371 SSQA
-380 ESETP
+380 P
-385 SKKKSSSKKK
+385 KKSKNK
-395 KQKSG
+395 KSG

>member
-1 MLEKMLD
+1 ME

-24 LLLIGF
+24 LVLIGF
-30 NGLEQGVDLKGG
+30 HGLEQGVDLKGG
-42 SQAELQLT
+42 SQAELQLL
-50 GSVSPTELQDTLDAK
+50 GSVTPTELQNSLDAK
-65 LDSNNIKVTSNGNN
+65 LNTNNIKVTSNGNN

-85 ENNVNSSTFTSALD
+85 ENNINSSTFTNALD
-99 GKANVISY
+99 GKAKVISY

-127 FAFIF
+127 FAFLF

-207 QRAKN
+207 ERAKN

-228 SILFVVTIIIMPEA
+228 GILFIVTIIIMPEA

-273 YIDWRQSKKQEKYNI
+273 YIDWRQSKKQEKYNTNT
-288 SPSSKEEKED
+288 SSTKDNKSSNKSNEKETEE
-298 KKSKSSDD
+298 SN
-306 KSKSSD
+306 
-312 DKTSEKKSKLSFK
+312 KKSKLGFK
-325 DKLKKKTEVEDD
+325 DRLKKKSAVEDD
-337 EVMTKIQKEVEKID
+337 EIMYKIEEELEKID
-351 NMEKAS
+351 NMEQLEA
-357 IEELEKEAG
+357 EE
-366 EIDGE
+366 IV
-371 ASADTASSA
+371 
-380 ESETP
+380 ESKP
-385 SKKKSSSKKK
+385 KSSKKSKNK
-395 KQKSG
+395 KSN

-409 KQKGK
+409 KQRGK

>member
-1 MLEKMLD
+1 ME
-8 NHRILIAIPII
+8 NHKILIAIPII

-24 LLLIGF
+24 LVLIGF

-42 SQAELQLT
+42 SLAELQLL
-50 GSVSPTELQDTLDAK
+50 GSVTPSELEDTLDAK
-65 LDSNNIKVTSNGNN
+65 LNTNNIKVTSNGNN

-85 ENNVNSSTFTSALD
+85 ENNINSSTFTSAIN
-99 GKANVISY
+99 GKAKVISY

-119 GQIYIAML
+119 GQIYVAMI
-127 FAFIF
+127 FAFLF

-138 IVFREPVPSVAI
+138 VVFREPVPSVAI

-207 QRAKN
+207 ERAKN

-228 SILFVVTIIIMPEA
+228 GILYVVTKLIMPEA

-273 YIDWRQSKKQEKYNI
+273 YIDWRQSKKQEKYNVG
-288 SPSSKEEKED
+288 SSSS
-298 KKSKSSDD
+298 KSKSS
-306 KSKSSD
+306 KSKEETSD
-312 DKTSEKKSKLSFK
+312 KKLSLK
-325 DKLKKKTEVEDD
+325 DKLKRKTEVEDD
-337 EVMTKIQKEVEKID
+337 EVMTKIQEELEKID
-351 NMEKAS
+351 NMEEV
-357 IEELEKEAG
+357 EEDIPK
-366 EIDGE
+366 
-371 ASADTASSA
+371 S
-380 ESETP
+380 
-385 SKKKSSSKKK
+385 KKSSSKKSNK
-395 KQKSG
+395 KQKTKG
-400 KKVNKRKAK
+400 NKRKAK

>member
-1 MLEKMLD
+1 ME

-24 LLLIGF
+24 LVLIGF
-30 NGLEQGVDLKGG
+30 HGLEQGVDLKGG
-42 SQAELQLT
+42 SQAELQLL
-50 GSVSPTELQDTLDAK
+50 GSVTPTELQNSLDAK
-65 LDSNNIKVTSNGNN
+65 LNTNNIKVTSNGNN

-85 ENNVNSSTFTSALD
+85 ENNINSSTFTNALD
-99 GKANVISY
+99 GKAKVISY

-127 FAFIF
+127 FAFLF

-207 QRAKN
+207 ERAKN

-228 SILFVVTIIIMPEA
+228 GILFIVTVIIMPEA

-273 YIDWRQSKKQEKYNI
+273 YIDWRQSKKQEKYNTNT
-288 SPSSKEEKED
+288 SSTKDNKSSKSNEKEAEESD
-298 KKSKSSDD
+298 KKSK
-306 KSKSSD
+306 
-312 DKTSEKKSKLSFK
+312 LGFK
-325 DKLKKKTEVEDD
+325 DRLKKKSAVEDD
-337 EVMTKIQKEVEKID
+337 EIMYKIEEELEKID
-351 NMEKAS
+351 NMEQLEA
-357 IEELEKEAG
+357 EEIIQSSTEG
-366 EIDGE
+366 
-371 ASADTASSA
+371 SA
-380 ESETP
+380 EEIVE
-385 SKKKSSSKKK
+385 SKPKSSTKSKNKKSN
-395 KQKSG
+395 

-409 KQKGK
+409 KQRGK

>member
-1 MLEKMLD
+1 ME
-8 NHRILIAIPII
+8 NHKILIAIPII

-24 LLLIGF
+24 LVLIGF
-30 NGLEQGVDLKGG
+30 HGLEQGVDLKGG
-42 SQAELQLT
+42 SQAELQLL
-50 GSVSPTELQDTLDAK
+50 GSVTPSELEDTLDAK
-65 LDSNNIKVTSNGNN
+65 LNTNNIKVTNNGIN

-85 ENNVNSSTFTSALD
+85 ENNINSSTFTSAIN
-99 GKANVISY
+99 GKAKVISY

-119 GQIYIAML
+119 GQIYVAMI
-127 FAFIF
+127 FAFLF

-138 IVFREPVPSVAI
+138 VVFREPVPSVAI

-207 QRAKN
+207 ERAKN

-228 SILFVVTIIIMPEA
+228 GILFVVTKILMPEA

-250 VLVIGLIGDI
+250 VLVIGLVGDI

-273 YIDWRQSKKQEKYNI
+273 YIDWRQSKKQEKYNVG
-288 SPSSKEEKED
+288 SSSNKSKTSKSKEETSD
-298 KKSKSSDD
+298 KK
-306 KSKSSD
+306 
-312 DKTSEKKSKLSFK
+312 LSLK
-325 DKLKKKTEVEDD
+325 DKLKRKTEVEDD
-337 EVMTKIQKEVEKID
+337 EVMTKIQEELEKID
-351 NMEKAS
+351 NMEEV
-357 IEELEKEAG
+357 EEDIPK
-366 EIDGE
+366 
-371 ASADTASSA
+371 S
-380 ESETP
+380 
-385 SKKKSSSKKK
+385 KKSSSKKSNK
-395 KQKSG
+395 KQKTKG
-400 KKVNKRKAK
+400 NKRKAK

>member
-1 MLEKMLD
+1 ME
-8 NHRILIAIPII
+8 NHKILIAVPII

-24 LLLIGF
+24 LVLIGF

-42 SQAELQLT
+42 SQAELQLL
-50 GSVSPTELQDTLDAK
+50 GSVTPTELENTLDAK
-65 LDSNNIKVTSNGNN
+65 LNTNNIKVTSNGNN

-85 ENNVNSSTFTSALD
+85 ENNINSSTFTSALD
-99 GKANVISY
+99 GKAKVISY

-119 GQIYIAML
+119 GQIYIAMI
-127 FAFIF
+127 FAFLF

-163 GMSIFKIPLSIA
+163 GMSILKIPLSIA

-207 QRAKN
+207 ERAKN

-228 SILFVVTIIIMPEA
+228 AILFIVTKLIMPEA

-273 YIDWRQSKKQEKYNI
+273 YIDWRQSKKQDKYNI
-288 SPSSKEEKED
+288 SPSYSKADKTN
-298 KKSKSSDD
+298 KKSKSSSD
-306 KSKSSD
+306 KEE
-312 DKTSEKKSKLSFK
+312 TSEKKSKLSLK
-325 DKLKKKTEVEDD
+325 DKFKKKTEVEDD
-337 EVMTKIQKEVEKID
+337 EIMSKIQEELEKID
-351 NMEKAS
+351 NME
-357 IEELEKEAG
+357 
-366 EIDGE
+366 
-371 ASADTASSA
+371 
-380 ESETP
+380 ESEEINI
-385 SKKKSSSKKK
+385 KEKSSNKPK

>member
-1 MLEKMLD
+1 ME
-8 NHRILIAIPII
+8 NHKILIAIPII

-24 LLLIGF
+24 LVLIGF

-42 SQAELQLT
+42 SQAELQLLNSIT
-50 GSVSPTELQDTLDAK
+50 PTELENTLEAK
-65 LDSNNIKVTSNGNN
+65 LNTNNIKVTNNGNN

-85 ENNVNSSTFTSALD
+85 ENNVNSSTFASAID
-99 GKANVISY
+99 GNAKVISY

-127 FAFIF
+127 FAFLF

-163 GMSIFKIPLSIA
+163 GMSIFRIPLSIA

-212 AMYTGLTMSF
+212 AMHTGLTMSF

-228 SILFVVTIIIMPEA
+228 GILFIVTKILMPEA

-273 YIDWRQSKKQEKYNI
+273 YIDWKKAIKQDRFNI
-288 SPSSKEEKED
+288 SPSASKSSQKDEPSN
-298 KKSKSSDD
+298 KSKSSDE
-306 KSKSSD
+306 SP
-312 DKTSEKKSKLSFK
+312 EKKSKLSFK
-325 DKLKKKTEVEDD
+325 DKLQRKNAVEDD
-337 EVMTKIQKEVEKID
+337 EIMSKIEEELQKID
-351 NMEKAS
+351 EMEES
-357 IEELEKEAG
+357 EELETINK
-366 EIDGE
+366 
-371 ASADTASSA
+371 ASSN
-380 ESETP
+380 
-385 SKKKSSSKKK
+385 KKSK

>member
-1 MLEKMLD
+1 MD
-8 NHRILIAIPII
+8 NHKILIAIPII

-24 LLLIGF
+24 LVLIGF
-30 NGLEQGVDLKGG
+30 HGLEQGVDLKGG
-42 SQAELQLT
+42 SQAELQLL
-50 GSVSPTELQDTLDAK
+50 GSVTPSELEDTLDAK
-65 LDSNNIKVTSNGNN
+65 LNTNNIKVTNNGNN

-85 ENNVNSSTFTSALD
+85 ENNINSSTFTSAIN
-99 GKANVISY
+99 GKAKVIGY

-119 GQIYIAML
+119 GQIYVAMI
-127 FAFIF
+127 FAFLF

-138 IVFREPVPSVAI
+138 VVFREPVPSVAI

-175 SVGALLMLIGYS
+175 SVGALLMLIGFS

-207 QRAKN
+207 ERAKN

-228 SILFVVTIIIMPEA
+228 GILFVVTKILMPEA

-273 YIDWRQSKKQEKYNI
+273 YIDWRQSKKQEKYNV
-288 SPSSKEEKED
+288 SSSSSKN
-298 KKSKSSDD
+298 KSSE
-306 KSKSSD
+306 SK
-312 DKTSEKKSKLSFK
+312 DKTSEKESKLSLK
-325 DKLKKKTEVEDD
+325 DKLKRKTEVEDD
-337 EVMTKIQKEVEKID
+337 EVMSKIQEELEKID
-351 NMEKAS
+351 NMEESSENVPKS
-357 IEELEKEAG
+357 EK
-366 EIDGE
+366 
-371 ASADTASSA
+371 S
-380 ESETP
+380 P
-385 SKKKSSSKKK
+385 KKKSNK
-395 KQKSG
+395 KQKAKG
-400 KKVNKRKAK
+400 NKRKAK
-409 KQKGK
+409 KKKGK

>member
-1 MLEKMLD
+1 ME

-24 LLLIGF
+24 LVLIGF
-30 NGLEQGVDLKGG
+30 HGLEQGVDLKGG
-42 SQAELQLT
+42 SQAELQLL
-50 GSVSPTELQDTLDAK
+50 GSVTPTELQNSLDAK
-65 LDSNNIKVTSNGNN
+65 LNTNNIKVTSNGNN

-85 ENNVNSSTFTSALD
+85 ENNINSSTFTNALD
-99 GKANVISY
+99 GKAKVISY

-127 FAFIF
+127 FAFLF

-207 QRAKN
+207 ERAKN

-228 SILFVVTIIIMPEA
+228 GILFIVTIIIMPEA

-288 SPSSKEEKED
+288 NPSSTKDNKSSKSNEKEAEESD
-298 KKSKSSDD
+298 KKSK
-306 KSKSSD
+306 
-312 DKTSEKKSKLSFK
+312 LGFK
-325 DKLKKKTEVEDD
+325 DRLKKKSAVEDD
-337 EVMTKIQKEVEKID
+337 EIMYKIEEELEKID
-351 NMEKAS
+351 NMEQLEA
-357 IEELEKEAG
+357 EEIIQSSTEG
-366 EIDGE
+366 
-371 ASADTASSA
+371 SA
-380 ESETP
+380 EEIVENKP
-385 SKKKSSSKKK
+385 KSSKKSKNK
-395 KQKSG
+395 KSN

-409 KQKGK
+409 KQRGK